1 LLQIEE
7 LLASST
13 TKKALIRRF
22 HRETVAGWLN
32 PLTFLQNEGV
42 ELLSA
47 DGQVS
52 ILPYSEIRTVSFV
65 RDFDLP
71 EEHERDI
78 FQTRP
83 KMAGLWVRLRFR
95 DGEAMEGILPNN
107 LLQIELHGFVVVPPD
122 PYGNRQRVFVPRAA
136 LIGVE
141 VLGVVGSP
149 LKKRKPKADSAEQIG
164 LFDEPGA

>member
-1 LLQIEE
+1 M
-7 LLASST
+7 ASST

-22 HRETVAGWLN
+22 QRETLAGYLN
-32 PLTFLQNEGV
+32 PVTFLQPEGV

-47 DGQVS
+47 EGQVA
-52 ILPYSEIRTVSFV
+52 ILPYQEVRTVSFV
-65 RDFDLP
+65 RDFDTP
-71 EEHERDI
+71 EQQERQI

-83 KMAGLWVRLRFR
+83 KMAGLWVRFRFR
-95 DGEAMEGILPNN
+95 DGEVMEGILPNN
-107 LLQIELHGFVVVPPD
+107 LMQLETHGFVVVPPD

-149 LKKRKPKADSAEQIG
+149 LKKRKAKADAEEQIG
-164 LFDEPGA
+164 LFDEP

>member
-1 LLQIEE
+1 
-7 LLASST
+7 LASST

-22 HRETVAGWLN
+22 QRETLAGYLN
-32 PLTFLQNEGV
+32 PVTFLQPEGV

-47 DGQVS
+47 EGQVA
-52 ILPYSEIRTVSFV
+52 ILPYQEVRTVSFV
-65 RDFDLP
+65 RDFDTP
-71 EEHERDI
+71 EQQDRQT

-83 KMAGLWVRLRFR
+83 KMAGLWVRFRFR

-107 LLQIELHGFVVVPPD
+107 LMQIETHGFVVVPPD

-149 LKKRKPKADSAEQIG
+149 LKKRKAKADAEEQIG
-164 LFDEPGA
+164 LFDEP

>member
-1 LLQIEE
+1 
-7 LLASST
+7 LASST

-22 HRETVAGWLN
+22 HRETLAGYLN
-32 PLTFLQNEGV
+32 PVTFLQPEGV

-47 DGQVS
+47 EGQVAV
-52 ILPYSEIRTVSFV
+52 LPYQEIRTVSFV

-71 EEHERDI
+71 EEQDRQV

-95 DGEAMEGILPNN
+95 DGELMEGILPNN
-107 LLQIELHGFVVVPPD
+107 LLQLEPHGFVVVPPD
-122 PYGNRQRVFVPRAA
+122 PSGNRQKVFVPRVA
-136 LIGVE
+136 LLGVE

-149 LKKRKPKADSAEQIG
+149 LKKAKPKADATQQIG
-164 LFDEPGA
+164 LFDEP

>member
-1 LLQIEE
+1 M
-7 LLASST
+7 ASST

-22 HRETVAGWLN
+22 QRETLAGYLN
-32 PLTFLQNEGV
+32 PVTFLQPEGV

-47 DGQVS
+47 EGQVA
-52 ILPYSEIRTVSFV
+52 ILPYQEVRTVSFV
-65 RDFDLP
+65 RDFDTP
-71 EEHERDI
+71 EQQDRQT

-83 KMAGLWVRLRFR
+83 KMAGLWVRFRFR

-107 LLQIELHGFVVVPPD
+107 LMQLETHGFVVVPPD

-149 LKKRKPKADSAEQIG
+149 LKKRKAKADAEEQIG
-164 LFDEPGA
+164 LFDEP

>member
-1 LLQIEE
+1 M
-7 LLASST
+7 ASST

-22 HRETVAGWLN
+22 HRETLAGYLN
-32 PLTFLQNEGV
+32 PVTFLQPEGV

-47 DGQVS
+47 EGQVA
-52 ILPYSEIRTVSFV
+52 ILPYQEVRTVSFV
-65 RDFDLP
+65 RDFDTP
-71 EEHERDI
+71 EQQDRQT

-83 KMAGLWVRLRFR
+83 KMAGLWVRFRFR

-107 LLQIELHGFVVVPPD
+107 LMQIETHGFVVVPPD

-149 LKKRKPKADSAEQIG
+149 LKKRKAKADAEEQIG
-164 LFDEPGA
+164 LFDEP